1 MRRLRSVAAALIVAA
16 FAEAAP
22 AAEPALAEV
31 MRAFAGVQSARA
43 RFTETKQVALLKAPL
58 VLTGTLTYQ
67 RPDRLEKHVLTPYD
81 ERIAIAGTEISVDNK
96 SRARTQTFSAA
107 SNPTLQALIESLRAT
122 LAGDLPALERHFAVA
137 FEGSADE
144 WTIALVPR
152 DAGTLALISRI
163 RLAGTGSRLARIDID
178 EAGGDRSQMTLQEE
192 PR

>member
-1 MRRLRSVAAALIVAA
+1 MRWRRGLAAALIAA
-16 FAEAAP
+16 ALAAP
-22 AAEPALAEV
+22 ALAEEPALAEV

-43 RFTETKQVALLKAPL
+43 RFTETKQIALLKAPL

-81 ERIAIAGTEISVDNK
+81 ERIAIVGTDISVDNA

-137 FEGSADE
+137 FEGTPGE
-144 WTIALVPR
+144 WTIVLVPR
-152 DAGTLALISRI
+152 DAATLALISRI
-163 RLAGTGSRLARIDID
+163 RLAGASSRLARIDID
-178 EAGGDRSQMTLQEE
+178 EAGGDRSQMTVREE